1 MGGFRTIAILAAGAA
16 VGGALMIAHRVSE
29 DTGKT
34 LTESFSDVPAEAQR
48 IFGDVKSRA
57 NDAVSK
63 ARQTYEGKQAEMDA
77 YLHGGGPAV

>member
-34 LTESFSDVPAEAQR
+34 LTESFGDVPAEAQR

-63 ARQTYEGKQAEMDA
+63 ARQTYEGN
-77 YLHGGGPAV
+77 LHGGGPAV

>member
-1 MGGFRTIAILAAGAA
+1 
-16 VGGALMIAHRVSE
+16 
-29 DTGKT
+29 
-34 LTESFSDVPAEAQR
+34 LTESFGDVPAEAQR